1 MGKAA
6 FLFLGG
12 GNFGKH
18 LDRQENAMTIDE
30 FRLRIDQVD
39 DQLLRLLSVRAQ
51 LAIEIGRAKRE
62 SGVELYDPVR
72 EQEVVRRV
80 LENNPGVLDAEA
92 LKRLFCEIVTE
103 SRNAEEQAA
112 LKRAPAADA
121 AGTS

>member
-1 MGKAA
+1 MK
-6 FLFLGG
+6 
-12 GNFGKH
+12 
-18 LDRQENAMTIDE
+18 AMTIEE
-30 FRLRIDQVD
+30 FRMRIDQVD

-51 LAIEIGRAKRE
+51 LAIEIGRTKRE
-62 SGVELYDPVR
+62 SGIELYDPAR

-92 LKRLFCEIVTE
+92 LTRLFCEIVTE

-112 LKRAPAADA
+112 LKRAPADA

>member
-1 MGKAA
+1 
-6 FLFLGG
+6 
-12 GNFGKH
+12 
-18 LDRQENAMTIDE
+18 MTIEE
-30 FRLRIDQVD
+30 FRMRIDQVD

-51 LAIEIGRAKRE
+51 LAIEIGRTKRE
-62 SGVELYDPVR
+62 SGIELYDPVR

-80 LENNPGVLDAEA
+80 LENNPGVLDADA
-92 LKRLFCEIVTE
+92 LTRLFCEIVTE

>member
-1 MGKAA
+1 
-6 FLFLGG
+6 
-12 GNFGKH
+12 
-18 LDRQENAMTIDE
+18 MTIEE
-30 FRLRIDQVD
+30 FRMRIDQVD

-62 SGVELYDPVR
+62 SGVELYDPAR

-92 LKRLFCEIVTE
+92 LTRLFCEIVTE

-112 LKRAPAADA
+112 SRRDPSAANV

>member
-1 MGKAA
+1 
-6 FLFLGG
+6 
-12 GNFGKH
+12 
-18 LDRQENAMTIDE
+18 MTIEE

-72 EQEVVRRV
+72 EQEVVKRV

-92 LKRLFCEIVTE
+92 LTRLFCEIVTE
-103 SRNAEEQAA
+103 SRNAEERAA
-112 LKRAPAADA
+112 LRRDPSAANA
-121 AGTS
+121 AGSS